1 MIPAMKSVVISQ
13 PQLLP
18 WPGFFELV
26 ASADIYVHLDDAQF
40 SRGGFI
46 NRVQIKHPAGSKW
59 MSVPLKGK
67 GSFQQINRMEAAGT
81 DWKRRHRELVRQSLA
96 EAPHLDRALALLDAV
111 YAADPLVELLMT
123 GIELPAATM
132 DLDRP
137 KQWIRSSELT
147 LAGTSSERV
156 LAIVKAVGGT
166 HYVTAHGAANY
177 LDHEAFE
184 VAGVSV
190 DYLDYSKTPYPQL
203 HGDFTPYV
211 SVLDLIANLGMD
223 AHKALRPKT
232 IPWREFLHKLRN
244 NIEVSPAHAP
254 AAMP

>member
-1 MIPAMKSVVISQ
+1 MVRVMKSVVISQ

-26 ASADIYVHLDDAQF
+26 ASADVYVHLDDAQF

-59 MSVPLKGK
+59 MSVPLKGR
-67 GSFQQINRMEAAGT
+67 GSFQEINDVEAVGT

-96 EAPHLDRALALLDAV
+96 RAPHLDLALAVLDAV
-111 YAADPLVELLMT
+111 YATERLAELLMA
-123 GIELPAATM
+123 GIELPAAKM
-132 DLDRP
+132 NLRRP
-137 KQWIRSSELT
+137 TQWIRSSKLG
-147 LAGTSSERV
+147 LAGMSWERV

-177 LDHEAFE
+177 LNHEAFE
-184 VAGVSV
+184 TAGVIV

-211 SVLDLIANLGMD
+211 SVLDLIANLGTD
-223 AHKALRPKT
+223 AHTALRPRT
-232 IPWREFLHKLRN
+232 IPWREFLARKTDH
-244 NIEVSPAHAP
+244 
-254 AAMP
+254 

>member
-1 MIPAMKSVVISQ
+1 MTSVVISQ

-59 MSVPLKGK
+59 MTVPLKGK
-67 GSFQQINRMEAAGT
+67 GSFQEINHVAAVGT
-81 DWKRRHRELVRQSLA
+81 DWKRRHRELVRQSLV
-96 EAPHLDRALALLDAV
+96 EAPHLDLAIALFDAV
-111 YAADPLVELLMT
+111 YVADRLADLLMSS
-123 GIELPAATM
+123 IELPAARM
-132 DLDRP
+132 NIRGP
-137 KQWIRSSELT
+137 GRWMRSSQLGVAE
-147 LAGTSSERV
+147 TSWERV

-166 HYVTAHGAANY
+166 RYVTAHGAANY

-184 VAGVSV
+184 SAGVAV
-190 DYLDYSKTPYPQL
+190 DYIDYSKTPYPQQ

-223 AHKALRPKT
+223 AHTVIRPKT
-232 IPWREFLHKLRN
+232 IPWRDFLARQ
-244 NIEVSPAHAP
+244 AP
-254 AAMP
+254 RG

>member
-1 MIPAMKSVVISQ
+1 MARVMKSVVISQ

-59 MSVPLKGK
+59 MSVPLKGR
-67 GSFQQINRMEAAGT
+67 GSFQEINHVEAGGT

-96 EAPHLDRALALLDAV
+96 RAPHLDLALAVLDAV
-111 YAADPLVELLMT
+111 YAADRLVELLVA
-123 GIELPAATM
+123 GIELPAARM
-132 DLDRP
+132 NLQRP
-137 KQWIRSSELT
+137 KQWMRSSKLGLT
-147 LAGTSSERV
+147 GTSWERV

-184 VAGVSV
+184 AAGVTV

-211 SVLDLIANLGMD
+211 SVLDLIANLGTD
-223 AHKALRPKT
+223 AHTALRPRT
-232 IPWREFLHKLRN
+232 IPWQEFLARKAEQL
-244 NIEVSPAHAP
+244 
-254 AAMP
+254 